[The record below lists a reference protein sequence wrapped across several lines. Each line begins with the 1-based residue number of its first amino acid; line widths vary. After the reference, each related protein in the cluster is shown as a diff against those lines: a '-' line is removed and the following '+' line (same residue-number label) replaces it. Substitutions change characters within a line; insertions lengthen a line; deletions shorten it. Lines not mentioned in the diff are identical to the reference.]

1 MRPSTADPCPA
12 ALKLS
17 DRTPSSV
24 TRVTNVTS
32 ETAACQVMD
41 GAQVPRRAYTR
52 AAPARRTLRAMGH
65 ETLDPGLVT
74 ALLSARDD
82 AATRAFDDA
91 IRLAQSVGYLD
102 AVAARELTYWQRR
115 RIEGLVEHAAAVL
128 PAALEAR
135 RRSDIAARGAT
146 AEARASWT
154 QARALQQSQQAEPA
168 SDSHSSDSSDSSDSP
183 ASVAALNDV
192 ANVGAPSRR
201 PGAAGLSVVSDDD

>member
-1 MRPSTADPCPA
+1 
-12 ALKLS
+12 
-17 DRTPSSV
+17 
-24 TRVTNVTS
+24 
-32 ETAACQVMD
+32 
-41 GAQVPRRAYTR
+41 
-52 AAPARRTLRAMGH
+52 MGH

-74 ALLSARDD
+74 ALLAARDD

-91 IRLAQSVGYLD
+91 IRLAQSVGSLD

-115 RIEGLVEHAAAVL
+115 SIEGLVEHAAAVL

-146 AEARASWT
+146 AEARASWV

-168 SDSHSSDSSDSSDSP
+168 SDSDSPDSP
-183 ASVAALNDV
+183 ASVAALNEV